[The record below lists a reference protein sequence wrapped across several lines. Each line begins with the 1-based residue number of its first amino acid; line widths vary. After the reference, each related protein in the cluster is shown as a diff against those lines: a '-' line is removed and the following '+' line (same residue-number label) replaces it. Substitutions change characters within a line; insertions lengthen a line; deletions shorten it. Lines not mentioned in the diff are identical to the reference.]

1 MKTIPWRFYITLA
14 LTAGFGPAVGFGSAI
29 GTAWHSFWV
38 GVIGGL
44 LVGVLCVAWCAVWYR
59 RVMQK
64 RDPTFTL
71 ADAGSHREA
80 TLELPLD
87 AGEAFEICLE
97 ILNGMPGFYATTIDR
112 MAGRINGLT
121 GGGGVGYLSFG
132 SPGERISV
140 EIAAR
145 GPGSSEVK
153 LRSRPGTIFV
163 VLDFGKN
170 RENINTIARE
180 FNAAI
185 QKRFVLA
192 REATERSD
200 MERAL
205 AEARLSALE
214 AHIEPHFLYNTLANA
229 QLLTRSDPAR
239 ADLMLG
245 NLITYLRTSLPQTGR
260 SSSTL
265 GRELE
270 RSQAYLDILKIR
282 MGARLAVSIDVPA
295 ALASL
300 SFPPMMLQTLVENAV
315 KHGLEPKP
323 GGGMIRIAANVG
335 DGQLTVSVSDNGL
348 GLREGSSGT
357 GLGLRN
363 IRERLQL
370 SYGDA
375 ATFTLRP
382 NAEQGLDA
390 RIVMPVSQLENASWP
405 PR

>member
-14 LTAGFGPAVGFGSAI
+14 LTAGFGPAVGFGTAA
-29 GTAWHSFWV
+29 GTAWRSPFL
-38 GVIGGL
+38 GL
-44 LVGVLCVAWCAVWYR
+44 VAGTLIGVLCVAWCAVWYR
-59 RVMQK
+59 RVMLK

-71 ADAGSHREA
+71 ADAASHREA
-80 TLELPLD
+80 TLELPLEAD
-87 AGEAFEICLE
+87 EAFDICQD
-97 ILNGMPGFYATTIDR
+97 ILTAMPGFYATTIDR
-112 MAGRINGLT
+112 VAGRIDGLT
-121 GGGGVGYLSFG
+121 GGGGAGYLSFG
-132 SPGERISV
+132 SPGERIAV
-140 EIAAR
+140 EIVSRAA
-145 GPGSSEVK
+145 GSAKVRV
-153 LRSRPGTIFV
+153 RSRPGTLFV

-185 QKRFVLA
+185 QKRFQRQ
-192 REATERSD
+192 REATERAD

-229 QLLTRSDPAR
+229 QLLTRSDPPR
-239 ADLMLG
+239 ADVMLG
-245 NLITYLRTSLPQTGR
+245 NLITYLRTSLPQVGR
-260 SSSTL
+260 STSTL

-282 MGARLAVSIDVPA
+282 MGARLDVRIEVPA
-295 ALASL
+295 ALGSL
-300 SFPPMMLQTLVENAV
+300 PFPSMMLQTLVENAV

-323 GGGMIRIAANVG
+323 GGGMIRIAAAI
-335 DGQLTVSVSDNGL
+335 DARRLTVSVSDDGL
-348 GLREGSSGT
+348 GLREGSAGT

-375 ATFTLRP
+375 ASFALLP
-382 NAEQGLDA
+382 NSGSGLEA
-390 RIVMPVSQLENASWP
+390 RIVLPACQQENPS
-405 PR
+405 